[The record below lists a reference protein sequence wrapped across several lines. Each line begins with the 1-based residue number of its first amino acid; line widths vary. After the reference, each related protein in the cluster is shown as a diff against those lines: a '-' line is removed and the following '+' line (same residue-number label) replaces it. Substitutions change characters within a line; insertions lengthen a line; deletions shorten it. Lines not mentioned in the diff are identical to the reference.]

1 MVIDLNGVL
10 VSGTP
15 TCEHILGHTYLWR
28 VQKIIAKNIHFAC
41 KYVVHVYCSCWDSDG
56 IVRTSKMSDQLPA
69 HSLDKLYGGGSKYYK
84 FILS

>member
-1 MVIDLNGVL
+1 VVIDLNGVL

-15 TCEHILGHTYLWR
+15 TCEHILGHTSLWR

-69 HSLDKLYGGGSKYYK
+69 HSLDKLYEGGSKYYK